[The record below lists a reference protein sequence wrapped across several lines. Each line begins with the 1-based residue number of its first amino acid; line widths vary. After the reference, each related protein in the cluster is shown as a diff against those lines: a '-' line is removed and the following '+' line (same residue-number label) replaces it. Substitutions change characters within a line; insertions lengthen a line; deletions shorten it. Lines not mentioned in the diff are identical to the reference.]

1 MAGIVRNKGKQIEN
15 FPSDY
20 TVVDIET
27 TGLSPGQCEI
37 IEISALKV
45 RDDKI
50 VDSFSSLVKPSKN
63 INSFITN
70 LTGITNDMV
79 QNAPGIVSVLPAFI
93 DFVSDDCLLGHN
105 VNFDI
110 NFIYDN
116 WKRHFEKE
124 FSNDFI
130 DTMRLSRKHC
140 DIKKHNLKS
149 LAEHYNISSVG
160 HHRALKDCEITYNV
174 YKCIKEEAKA
184 QAYSREELNLC

>member
-1 MAGIVRNKGKQIEN
+1 MVQTQRNKGSLIYD

-27 TGLSPGQCEI
+27 TGLSPSGCEI

-45 RDDKI
+45 RDDEI
-50 VDSFSSLVKPSKN
+50 VDSFSSLVKPSKK

-70 LTGITNDMV
+70 LTGITNEMV
-79 QNAPGIVSVLPAFI
+79 AEAPKIKTILPEFMN
-93 DFVSDDCLLGHN
+93 FVSNDFILGHN

-116 WKRHFEKE
+116 LFKYFKKE
-124 FSNDFI
+124 FTNDFI

-140 DIKKHNLKS
+140 DLKKHNLKT
-149 LAEHYNISSVG
+149 LAKHYQISIEG
-160 HHRALKDCEITYNV
+160 HHRALTDCHITFNI
-174 YKCIKEEAKA
+174 YKNIKNAVLAK
-184 QAYSREELNLC
+184 SSTLF